1 MKIQNNVL
9 AFIILFITCMATVK
23 AEAIIEMDDS
33 VNEVVAETT
42 KYYKTV
48 TILNNSEI
56 MTAAGMGELSSLT
69 TEISK
74 EEYMNAPTEDGI
86 SPYASVTT
94 EYKKLTSTIS
104 KYSTQHYQYKV
115 TLDWRNMP
123 ATRSYDII
131 GVGFYASVSLAASP
145 DFNQSYCNTDGNC
158 YSQNVGHYSYRG
170 NNGYGAM
177 FQLPSGSLS
186 SLSQSIS
193 VLVSK
198 TNSSSTII
206 EQIAA
211 GDYSHAQKTV
221 SYSNAKDF
229 FVSSGGI
236 VLGSGIYSSYDA
248 MNTATAKWTGT
259 W

>member
-1 MKIQNNVL
+1 VKIQNNVL

-74 EEYMNAPTEDGI
+74 EEYMNAPIEDGI
-86 SPYASVTT
+86 SPHASTVITD
-94 EYKKLTSTIS
+94 YKKLTSSIS
-104 KYSTQHYQYKV
+104 KYSNYYYKYGAN
-115 TLDWRNMP
+115 LEWRNMP

-131 GVGFYASVSLAASP
+131 GIGFYGSVKIAGGIN
-145 DFNQSYCNTDGNC
+145 FNQSYCNTDGNC
-158 YSQNVGHYSYRG
+158 YSQNVGHYSYQG
-170 NNGYGAM
+170 KNGYGAM
-177 FQLPSGSLS
+177 FQLPSGSLK

-193 VLVSK
+193 ILVEK

-211 GDYSHAQKTV
+211 ADYSHAQKTI
-221 SYSNAKDF
+221 SYSAAKDF
-229 FVSSGGI
+229 SVDTGGI
-236 VLGSGIYSSYDA
+236 KLVSNYSYYDSI
-248 MNTATAKWTGT
+248 NTADAIWTGT